1 MKSIWASRGKER
13 FGSCNRLCSAKSPD
27 GTSAAYVLSKKC
39 AWWVCAGSDLSHE
52 WILPIWP
59 SLHFGCATTLPPIQ
73 KNSSASLDTEALCHS
88 FGELIMEGQGEFK
101 GLEPCLTWGQVP
113 LAREGDNFPP
123 ERDPKDWKLVFLGTS
138 GGLLLSP
145 GDRGAIPGVLFIPE
159 VLTGAQPSCPGHITR
174 THLSAGRPLTQILSS
189 SSTYSLPPRELVM
202 IFPSWI
208 FIPPHLL
215 SRDSVQQPEIPRYF
229 GVFLPPW
236 DAA

>member
-1 MKSIWASRGKER
+1 MLLKKGACRVSES
-13 FGSCNRLCSAKSPD
+13 SDSSP
-27 GTSAAYVLSKKC
+27 
-39 AWWVCAGSDLSHE
+39 E

-113 LAREGDNFPP
+113 LAREGENFLP
-123 ERDPKDWKLVFLGTS
+123 ERDPKDWKLVFLGIS
-138 GGLLLSP
+138 GGLLLRP
-145 GDRGAIPGVLFIPE
+145 GDRGAIPGVLVIPE
-159 VLTGAQPSCPGHITR
+159 VFTGAQPSCLGHITR
-174 THLSAGRPLTQILSS
+174 THLASGRPLTQILSS

-202 IFPSWI
+202 IFPSWV

-215 SRDSVQQPEIPRYF
+215 SRDSARQPEIPWYF
-229 GVFLPPW
+229 EGFLPPW